1 MHFRYELDMM
11 LEESRMNMKKLI
23 ILFICLL
30 CFTTGCEDKNVIEK
44 TNAGYTHI
52 SMDVAKEYMKEQDTI
67 VVDVRT
73 EEEYETG
80 HIKGAINIPLH
91 AIDGTVVGK
100 LKDYNQKIL
109 VYCESGIRSI
119 QASAKLASLGYKNV
133 YEMGGIQDYDGELSQ
148 S

>member
-1 MHFRYELDMM
+1 MM
-11 LEESRMNMKKLI
+11 VEESRKNMKKFI

-30 CFTTGCEDKNVIEK
+30 CFITGCQEKNVIEK

-52 SMDVAKEYMKEQDTI
+52 SMDVAKEYMKEKNTI

-80 HIKGAINIPLH
+80 HIQGAINIPLH

-100 LKDYNQKIL
+100 LKDYHQKIL
-109 VYCESGIRSI
+109 VYCESGNRRNEKWNKI
-119 QASAKLASLGYKNV
+119 QR
-133 YEMGGIQDYDGELSQ
+133 
-148 S
+148 